1 MFHSIFNRF
10 PESHPQANTDVGGV
24 QVPLLIA
31 GDPAYPLLPWLMK
44 GFSGPN
50 LSAEEEAFNLHLS
63 AIRVK
68 VEHTFGHL
76 KGRWR
81 ILAKRSDVHHS
92 FMPTVVVACCVL
104 HNMCEMEKQ
113 QRPPDQPEPEDPQD
127 PQLQPPRHH
136 YNDQPNR
143 EAQAIRD
150 ALVHHVVNIGHQAA
164 P

>member
-1 MFHSIFNRF
+1 
-10 PESHPQANTDVGGV
+10 
-24 QVPLLIA
+24 
-31 GDPAYPLLPWLMK
+31 MK

-50 LSAEEEAFNLHLS
+50 LSEEQEAFNFQLS

-104 HNMCEMEKQ
+104 HNMCEKEKQ
-113 QRPPDQPEPEDPQD
+113 QRPPAHLEPAVNPQPQRPHQDYNEP
-127 PQLQPPRHH
+127 
-136 YNDQPNR
+136 PNG
-143 EAQAIRD
+143 EAQAIRA
-150 ALVHHVVNIGHQAA
+150 ALVHHVVKG
-164 P
+164 PMT